1 MPFSSTTGSLH
12 RLESFGNILR
22 ARWQSVRATS
32 VVAAL
37 AGATAL
43 LVATFA
49 PVVGA
54 GAALRSSGLTEAKQ
68 AVAQYSGVAKPPPPP
83 GPALNGAKVAALK
96 GKTVLYVPFT
106 LAGAPFVDA
115 QTSLKAALADVG
127 INMSTCDPNGVPSSV
142 SNCLNNAKT
151 DGASA
156 IVTGGIPYNI
166 APDAY
171 KAVEAQHIPTLV
183 SVAGPGNPADSKYLA
198 FQIDDQQTQT
208 IGQVIADTA
217 IADSGGK
224 GHILFVSNT
233 DSTSLEAQAKATV
246 ATVKHDCPAC
256 QITDL
261 PFSIANLTQLPT
273 NVSSAMVDHPGENFV
288 LSQVDILLPD
298 VDQGLASTGNAQ
310 SIEQVGATGSLST
323 LQAMAKSSKPVVGD
337 VGLDYDYSGW
347 VAADGILRMLLGE
360 PVPANPLIPLR
371 IFTPSNVQSLSLTS
385 AADQNTWYGVTNIS
399 KTFNQLWGVK

>member
-1 MPFSSTTGSLH
+1 LTGS
-12 RLESFGNILR
+12 
-22 ARWQSVRATS
+22 
-32 VVAAL
+32 
-37 AGATAL
+37 
-43 LVATFA
+43 
-49 PVVGA
+49 
-54 GAALRSSGLTEAKQ
+54 
-68 AVAQYSGVAKPPPPP
+68 

-156 IVTGGIPYNI
+156 IVTGDIPYNI

-233 DSTSLEAQAKATV
+233 DSTSLEAQAKTTV
-246 ATVKHDCPAC
+246 ATVKHDCPDC

-273 NVSSAMVDHPGENFV
+273 NVSSAMVDHPGVNVV

-298 VDQGLASTGNAQ
+298 VDQGLASSGNAQ

-385 AADQNTWYGVTNIS
+385 ASDQNTWYGVSNIS